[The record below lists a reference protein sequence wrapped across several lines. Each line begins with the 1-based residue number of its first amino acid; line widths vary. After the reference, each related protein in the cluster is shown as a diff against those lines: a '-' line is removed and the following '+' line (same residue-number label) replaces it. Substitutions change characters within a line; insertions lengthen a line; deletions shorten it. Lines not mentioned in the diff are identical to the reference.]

1 MDNGLT
7 RREILKGMA
16 ATAALPCLGEREGN
30 LAAAGPVLAAVPQAA
45 ARPGEGELV
54 APSGWLAPEPLPPMP
69 GPEWVPPIKLA
80 VPSANA
86 PVIYEHTQEA
96 GPDQTF
102 LMVGQRLTR
111 ELFVW
116 GSSASGTPGQQWPAA
131 IQFAHEQVLAATL
144 PEAAA
149 DGPFLVWAGNASG
162 WSKPIR
168 LNVPQPWWCG
178 PDVASAGDA
187 VRIFGRNLARSP
199 EYTAAFVYLA
209 LPGQP
214 GRWLNLEQ
222 SGKYSLTVRL
232 PAQLELGTY
241 DIWVHAGRGGEFGWG
256 GPVKL
261 RVQARRATPT
271 SLPEAVSAPTAEQP
285 VDLQHLLEQQSQ
297 KGGGTVLLGEGFFPF
312 HGTLSVPGGVTLA
325 GSGRDKTRLQL
336 IHDDS
341 AQFGPEDD
349 AAAVWLAGDG
359 ASLMHLTVS
368 GTPEVNLGVA
378 VKSPEP
384 LAWVRECHIEDV
396 RIGDIERKRGPHDTF
411 MDNYGVRLRRAAY
424 AVVRDNE
431 IWARAPIFLSGVRQC
446 RFTGNELFSRTLW
459 GGNAEAA
466 ILGRNEV
473 VEECIIEGNRVAS
486 PPGAEAGGPTARR
499 LIWLSTG
506 HGSVTHNWLGNNG
519 VTAPAG
525 PGAAVGAG
533 QARFGGV
540 AGTDQNVGE
549 MILLEANHRT
559 MFFGKLESA
568 DSQSVVLPKI
578 LPPTPEDRLGSMRFG
593 PSAGQRKLLAH
604 NFGGSE
610 TPFWPPDRDDGGM
623 EPPIGEYYISVFAGA
638 GQGQTRRVVKR
649 ESNRLVL
656 DRPWNEPPTTGS
668 LVAVG
673 TGFYQ
678 NLIVGNYVPDGMT
691 GVQLWIS
698 CIENVIANNSIA
710 RQRKQ
715 GIYLYASAT
724 TLASSMPRAWNRGI
738 APLFWNLVEGNR
750 TDECSGGV
758 LVTSGDDPHLPIE
771 FPRALGNVIRH
782 NSFVRSRGDGVVLS
796 WGLGESTPGVKN
808 SSPSVAGTIAEF
820 NVVRDAPIA
829 YHAGAGSDD
838 TVFRRD
844 HAYFWY
850 PVDNSRDLPVAFKV
864 DTPGATVVL
873 DVNSVEGKFG
883 EVAKD
888 VIEVKRAK

>member
-1 MDNGLT
+1 
-7 RREILKGMA
+7 
-16 ATAALPCLGEREGN
+16 
-30 LAAAGPVLAAVPQAA
+30 
-45 ARPGEGELV
+45 
-54 APSGWLAPEPLPPMP
+54 MP
-69 GPEWVPPIKLA
+69 GPDCIPPTKLA
-80 VPSANA
+80 APSATA
-86 PVIYEHTQEA
+86 PAIYEHTAEA

-102 LMVGQRLTR
+102 LMVGHRLTG

-116 GSSASGTPGQQWPAA
+116 GSSAAGAPGQQWPAKVQ
-131 IQFAHEQVLAATL
+131 IAHEHLVAATL
-144 PEAAA
+144 VEAAA

-178 PDVASAGDA
+178 PDVASPGGA
-187 VRIFGRNLARSP
+187 VRIFGRNLGRRP

-209 LPGQP
+209 LPDQP
-214 GRWLNLEQ
+214 GQWLNPEQ
-222 SGKYSLTVRL
+222 TGKYSLTVHL
-232 PAQLELGTY
+232 PQQLEPGTY
-241 DIWVHAGRGGEFGWG
+241 DVWVHAGRGGSFGWG
-256 GPVKL
+256 GPLKL
-261 RVQARRATPT
+261 KIQAAPANRTP
-271 SLPEAVSAPTAEQP
+271 LPEPVSAPTTGHP
-285 VDLQHLLEQQSQ
+285 VDIQRLLDQQAG
-297 KGGGTVLLGEGFFPF
+297 KGGGTVLLGEGYFPF
-312 HGTLSVPGGVTLA
+312 HGTLSIPAGVTLA

-336 IHDDS
+336 VHNDG

-349 AAAVWLAGDG
+349 AAAVWLTGDG

-396 RIGDIERKRGPHDTF
+396 RIGDIERKHTAHDTF
-411 MDNYGVRLRRAAY
+411 MDNYGVRLFNAAY
-424 AVVRDNE
+424 AVVRDSE

-446 RFTGNELFSRTLW
+446 CITGNELFPRTLW

-473 VEECIIEGNRVAS
+473 IEECIIEGNTVAT
-486 PPGAEAGGPTARR
+486 PPGTEAGGPTTRR

-506 HGSVTHNWLGNNG
+506 HGSVTHNWVANNG
-519 VTAPAG
+519 VKAPAG
-525 PGAAVGAG
+525 PGASVGAG

-549 MILLEANHRT
+549 MILFEANHRT
-559 MFFGKLESA
+559 MFFGKLEGA
-568 DSQSVVLPKI
+568 DSQSVILPKT
-578 LPPTPEDRLGSMRFG
+578 LASTPEGRLGSMRFG

-604 NFGGSE
+604 DSGGSE
-610 TPFWPPDRDDGGM
+610 TPFWPPDHDAGGM
-623 EPPIGEYYISVFAGA
+623 EPPIGEYYVSIFAGA
-638 GQGQTRRVVKR
+638 GQGQTRRVVGRQDNK
-649 ESNRLVL
+649 LML
-656 DRPWNEPPTTGS
+656 DRPWNEPPATGS
-668 LVAVG
+668 LVAIG

-678 NLIVGNYVPDGMT
+678 NLIVGNDVPDGMT

-698 CIENVIANNSIA
+698 CIENVIADNTIA

-782 NSFVRSRGDGVVLS
+782 NSFVRSRGDGVALS
-796 WGLGESTPGVKN
+796 WGLGELTPGVKN

-829 YHAGAGSDD
+829 YHADAGSDD

-850 PVDNSRDLPVAFKV
+850 PVDNSRDLPMAFKI
-864 DTPGATVVL
+864 DAPGATVVL
-873 DVNSVEGKFG
+873 DANSVEGKFG
-883 EVAKD
+883 DVAKD